1 MDPKAPPPTSPAPG
15 RPLPALGFL
24 LALLGLA
31 VVAFLTLRARPRII
45 TGLPEGPAA
54 LQMRATLANR
64 LSVDTGGLRLQAS
77 LLGDDGDDDARLANA
92 AERAVL
98 AAIRE
103 RPRDPR
109 LHAALAFVE
118 LAAHQSKDAERS
130 YREALDLAPSYGEA
144 RLGLGM
150 TLALRA
156 QDERDAGRQRGLE
169 LKAISQFASVPEADP
184 CYAAALYDRVLLLAR
199 VGRAEEARHWA
210 KAYLARDPGSA
221 WAITVMR
228 EVPGA
233 KE

>member
-54 LQMRATLANR
+54 LQMRATLAN
-64 LSVDTGGLRLQAS
+64 S

-130 YREALDLAPSYGEA
+130 YREGLDLAPSYGEA